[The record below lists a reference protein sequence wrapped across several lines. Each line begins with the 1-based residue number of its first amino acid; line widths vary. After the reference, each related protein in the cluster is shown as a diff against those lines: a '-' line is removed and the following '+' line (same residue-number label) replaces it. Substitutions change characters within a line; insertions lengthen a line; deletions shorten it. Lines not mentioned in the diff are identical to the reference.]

1 MRKIYLI
8 IFLCFLKAQLY
19 SQGIPASNTSPVS
32 FPLSPEAY
40 SLLKFDINPVD
51 LNTGIPDIS
60 ENLYSI
66 EVDKHITLNLN
77 LKYHPSGIR
86 IKELSG
92 LVGQG
97 WNINASGAI
106 TREVN
111 GLPDDKPIY
120 GILDN
125 GYESALAQ
133 YGSSHSQTIKYLY
146 DSKYGKEDVEYDLFH
161 FNFLNHSGSF
171 KLNKNGSGDYLGRG
185 GNYKITYERNSNDQ
199 NRISKIIIIDDAGY
213 KYIFNDKIIDGRVT
227 TRLLAYEGPHD
238 PYLPLEG
245 TPLPIPYTSWY
256 LSEIHNP
263 SDIVLCQFVYG
274 AGTEVPPP
282 TITREI
288 NVRMDDMNYSDTYY
302 CNHTNLLPRQLT
314 TIIQNSGGP
323 ALTKINIIDK
333 GSIDFNISNYKMES
347 ILVKSPVDT
356 IVRRIDFDYLITNS
370 GRRFLKNLFIKDK
383 NSDQVYKYAYEYESP
398 EMLPSVSTDNYD
410 YWGYFN
416 NKFNTDLL
424 IRGKHIIT
432 ENKWTDKNYVT
443 TGVLK
448 KIILPTGGTKEFIFE
463 SNTYSKELVD
473 PNLIYDVEENRVPGN
488 FHISKPIHNGS
499 KPGIGTPVENNYIY
513 VKDFQKIGINFSAS
527 QYQNVADVS
536 AIFVQITPIIL
547 PPPVPGY
554 PPLVLQSDV
563 DNAPI
568 DTSRSGTTIQ
578 LNNTTSNSDELYGN
592 GYYRIS
598 YHHNGNLQYFPVT
611 YDLDVYYYNLVN
623 NIEYLYGGGV
633 RIKQIQVHDGGN
645 TYAKSYD
652 YGNPSNIKQSSGEI
666 INKPIYTKMHTYN
679 WSQITGSNF
688 AGAAIIPSSTY
699 YLSANELGYSSANA
713 IKGSFVNYKNVKV
726 SDDKGKIESIFSVY
740 SDYPDITYD
749 GIFAPTYKFHNQDYK
764 IGLLKENK
772 VYNSTNTLLKSSV
785 SDYEIKDF
793 TATLQ
798 TKVLDNN
805 GGCYLQNGPWSS
817 RVNSYDAYISNLNSQ
832 PYPSSGCGT
841 HPMTTLTALFSFVKY
856 GFSGVKETKEKEW
869 LGGNVIE
876 KTTTNTYNARD
887 YVSKNTVKFPDE
899 TLQETTYKYVHEKD
913 NQLMISKNMIGIPL
927 ETETKQ
933 TLNGIT
939 KTLSKTETVYPTS
952 VPTAQAGNL
961 VLPISVL
968 SFNLQSGSPETEVT
982 FDKYDSKGNLLQ
994 YTTKAGSPVAIVWG
1008 YNGTQPIAKVEG
1020 ITYDNLV
1027 GLGLVS
1033 GIITASDADASNP
1046 ANEGA
1051 LITALDNFRTSSS
1064 LSSYQIS
1071 TYTYDPLIGV
1081 TSITPPSGIR
1091 EIYIYDTAN
1100 RLEKIVDVEGKVL
1113 KEFKYNYKN

>member
-185 GNYKITYERNSNDQ
+185 GNYKIFYERNPNDAD
-199 NRISKIIIIDDAGY
+199 RISKIIIIDDAGY
-213 KYIFNDKIIDGRVT
+213 KYIFDKKSIDGRT
-227 TRLLAYEGPHD
+227 TNRTLVYEYHGCVPFS
-238 PYLPLEG
+238 PMESTILP
-245 TPLPIPYTSWY
+245 PPYTTWY
-256 LSEIHNP
+256 LSEIKNPDDIVICSFIYGANTEQGPDTIMKNINLRLNDLPIHDPPRFP
-263 SDIVLCQFVYG
+263 SDYEL
-274 AGTEVPPP
+274 ATGTGDVCGDY
-282 TITREI
+282 
-288 NVRMDDMNYSDTYY
+288 VVY
-302 CNHTNLLPRQLT
+302 CNHKTLLPKYE
-314 TIIQNSGGP
+314 TIVIQNSGSP
-323 ALTKINIIDK
+323 ALTKINIIGK
-333 GSIDFNISNYKMES
+333 GTIDFNISNYQMES
-347 ILVKSPVDT
+347 ILVKNASNS
-356 IVRRIDFDYLITNS
+356 IIRKIEFDFLNTTN
-370 GRRFLKNLFIKDK
+370 GRRFLRNLVIKDK
-383 NSDQVYKYAYEYESP
+383 NNAQTYKYSFEYESP
-398 EMLPSVSTDNYD
+398 TALPSASSDNYD

-416 NKFNTDLL
+416 NKLNTDL
-424 IRGKHIIT
+424 IVVGKKFVT
-432 ENKWTDKNYVT
+432 DNKWADKNYVT

-448 KIILPTGGTKEFIFE
+448 KMILPTGGSKEFIFE
-463 SNTYSKELVD
+463 SNTYSKELISS
-473 PNLIYDVEENRVPGN
+473 NLIYDVAENRDTKS

-611 YDLDVYYYNLVN
+611 YDLDAYYYNLVN

-633 RIKQIQVHDGGN
+633 RIKQIKAIDGN
-645 TYAKSYD
+645 NIYFKNYD
-652 YGNPSNIKQSSGEI
+652 YGNPSNAKQSSGEI
-666 INKPIYTKMHTYN
+666 INTPIYTKLHSYN
-679 WSQITGSNF
+679 WSAVTGINI
-688 AGAAIIPSSTY
+688 AGFTIVPSTSTY
-699 YLSANELGYSSANA
+699 MSANELGYSSANA

-726 SDDKGKIESIFSVY
+726 IDDKGKIENIFSVY
-740 SDYPDITYD
+740 SDYSDITYD
-749 GIFAPTYKFHNQDYK
+749 DIFNPTYKFHNQDYK

-899 TLQETTYKYVHEKD
+899 TLQETTYKYAHEKG

-933 TLNGIT
+933 TINGTT

-994 YTTKAGSPVAIVWG
+994 YTTKAGSPVAIV
-1008 YNGTQPIAKVEG
+1008 
-1020 ITYDNLV
+1020 
-1027 GLGLVS
+1027 
-1033 GIITASDADASNP
+1033 
-1046 ANEGA
+1046 
-1051 LITALDNFRTSSS
+1051 
-1064 LSSYQIS
+1064 
-1071 TYTYDPLIGV
+1071 
-1081 TSITPPSGIR
+1081 
-1091 EIYIYDTAN
+1091 
-1100 RLEKIVDVEGKVL
+1100 
-1113 KEFKYNYKN
+1113 